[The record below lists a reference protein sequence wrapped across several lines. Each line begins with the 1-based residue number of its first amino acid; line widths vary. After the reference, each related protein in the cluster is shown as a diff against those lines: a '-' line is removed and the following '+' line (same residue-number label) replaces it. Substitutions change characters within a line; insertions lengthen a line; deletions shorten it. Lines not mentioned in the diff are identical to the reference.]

1 MKNLIKSI
9 TFIILTIII
18 LGACFTLCACGS
30 DRIVVYT
37 NAFFAPFEY
46 YDGTDIVGVDV
57 EIMNLV
63 GKKLNKKVT
72 IKNVDFGVIIDE
84 VASGKLCD
92 CGAAG
97 ITVTQSR
104 LEKVNFSIPYYTSVQ
119 YVIFEQGDFTTLTA
133 DDGTEY
139 VLWSELAGK
148 KIGTQLDTTGDV
160 YVDIEINGDGDYV
173 GELAGTGA
181 ESIQYDNAQLA
192 VQALVNGKNV
202 FAVVIDQ
209 MPAIYLA
216 KNYPNLRCVALYY
229 DNETATTEE
238 YAIAVNKSQNKL
250 LDAINEVLTELLVK
264 DENGESEIDRL
275 IAKHF
280 GINDDKSN

>member
-1 MKNLIKSI
+1 MFYPLR
-9 TFIILTIII
+9 LRQR
-18 LGACFTLCACGS
+18 S
-30 DRIVVYT
+30 DRRLYKCI
-37 NAFFAPFEY
+37 FAPFEY

-92 CGAAG
+92 CGTAG

-148 KIGTQLDTTGDV
+148 K
-160 YVDIEINGDGDYV
+160 
-173 GELAGTGA
+173 
-181 ESIQYDNAQLA
+181 
-192 VQALVNGKNV
+192 
-202 FAVVIDQ
+202 
-209 MPAIYLA
+209 
-216 KNYPNLRCVALYY
+216 
-229 DNETATTEE
+229 
-238 YAIAVNKSQNKL
+238 
-250 LDAINEVLTELLVK
+250 
-264 DENGESEIDRL
+264 
-275 IAKHF
+275 
-280 GINDDKSN
+280 